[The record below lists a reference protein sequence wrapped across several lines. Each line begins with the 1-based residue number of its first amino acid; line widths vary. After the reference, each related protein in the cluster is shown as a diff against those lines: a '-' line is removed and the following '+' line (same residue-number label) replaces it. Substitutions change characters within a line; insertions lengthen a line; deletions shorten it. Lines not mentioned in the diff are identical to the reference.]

1 MYIVFGISDL
11 EPAVEIFSQSISKAS
26 TLSYTAGTADFDSMN
41 NFAKGDENIGNSS
54 NLEQARQA
62 IEEANFSLKRAVEIL
77 DEKF

>member
-1 MYIVFGISDL
+1 MFGITKL

-41 NFAKGDENIGNSS
+41 NFAKGDENIGDGS

-62 IEEANFSLKRAVEIL
+62 IEEANFSLKRAVALL
-77 DEKF
+77 DEIF